1 MNNFIY
7 SKKYKIY
14 HDALRDY
21 YQSKHI
27 VDSKN
32 NRPGV
37 RNLDT
42 TSFTKTPSPSV
53 LNRQD
58 SKTYPDLEIKL
69 QQADYFPAK
78 KRHYQQERS
87 KLMTRIKRLQTDFE
101 LGYESDK
108 TLLQRLEHRLRLLE
122 QGHSK
127 AVNSH
132 TTQHAS
138 NPKSKQQSISQDEK
152 YQIYRNLIL
161 EKSGRSPEKIRSY
174 LHISTPSNND
184 ESKYLR
190 EIESVKKGRD
200 TYYYYLKLSKNVL
213 EDYVITTI
221 GTVNYG
227 PPKKV
232 KKTTKKTATRTSK
245 DSKPVKKVKIPAKK
259 KTIRKRS
266 SLQSGGKTT
275 QKNITWNDVDSDG
288 HKIIDNSKE
297 DLLQTKDFSSIDLDS
312 LETIQLDDDQLDD
325 DEESYGGDDDDNHNN
340 DDINDDTDTPD
351 TNLDYLSGG
360 GDLDT
365 VDDTSDIEISNAF
378 DRSRSPSES
387 SIDRSSLT
395 PDTIPSMSPSSLS
408 PGLTPSSRSPSPLLL
423 PSSISSDSENNTQD
437 SNIKTVTINPS
448 AFDATE
454 VAGSMTQKQLMDTNE
469 ETPQHLF
476 NSLDTTISPPSPP
489 LQPILNS
496 SSPKADSIPEITIS
510 TEPQT

>member
-1 MNNFIY
+1 
-7 SKKYKIY
+7 
-14 HDALRDY
+14 
-21 YQSKHI
+21 
-27 VDSKN
+27 
-32 NRPGV
+32 
-37 RNLDT
+37 
-42 TSFTKTPSPSV
+42 
-53 LNRQD
+53 
-58 SKTYPDLEIKL
+58 
-69 QQADYFPAK
+69 
-78 KRHYQQERS
+78 
-87 KLMTRIKRLQTDFE
+87 
-101 LGYESDK
+101 
-108 TLLQRLEHRLRLLE
+108 
-122 QGHSK
+122 
-127 AVNSH
+127 
-132 TTQHAS
+132 
-138 NPKSKQQSISQDEK
+138 
-152 YQIYRNLIL
+152 
-161 EKSGRSPEKIRSY
+161 
-174 LHISTPSNND
+174 
-184 ESKYLR
+184 
-190 EIESVKKGRD
+190 
-200 TYYYYLKLSKNVL
+200 
-213 EDYVITTI
+213 
-221 GTVNYG
+221 
-227 PPKKV
+227 
-232 KKTTKKTATRTSK
+232 
-245 DSKPVKKVKIPAKK
+245 
-259 KTIRKRS
+259 
-266 SLQSGGKTT
+266 
-275 QKNITWNDVDSDG
+275 WNDVDSDG

-312 LETIQLDDDQLDD
+312 LETIQLDDD
-325 DEESYGGDDDDNHNN
+325 EESYGGDDDDNHNN
-340 DDINDDTDTPD
+340 DDIINSNSSITTDSDITTDITTDNKIADTDTLD

-378 DRSRSPSES
+378 DLSRSPSES